1 MFMLIPNVL
10 GFDLQPP
17 PAQPGS
23 HIPAAGSGSCA
34 PSLDPEATTPA
45 LMENH
50 PAPLVPVCV
59 RAHALAERSA
69 RKRGSCTCLRLA
81 WATPWRDEIASIG
94 TMVIRLA
101 GITLYA
107 PQHPYR

>member
-1 MFMLIPNVL
+1 MLIPNVL

-45 LMENH
+45 LMEKS
-50 PAPLVPVCV
+50 PG
-59 RAHALAERSA
+59 ST
-69 RKRGSCTCLRLA
+69 GSCVCPRARACREVCKKKRKLH
-81 WATPWRDEIASIG
+81 
-94 TMVIRLA
+94 M
-101 GITLYA
+101 
-107 PQHPYR
+107 PQTGVGHSMAR